1 MSAVVKTAFK
11 ECFSQ
16 RMNIQLN
23 LGGVLMVMTLV
34 DFGGFLAR
42 SLLSVAYKSTH
53 FSFSQIYNKKAI
65 KPTS

>member
-42 SLLSVAYKSTH
+42 SLLSVHINLLIFH
-53 FSFSQIYNKKAI
+53 FPKFITKKQ
-65 KPTS
+65 